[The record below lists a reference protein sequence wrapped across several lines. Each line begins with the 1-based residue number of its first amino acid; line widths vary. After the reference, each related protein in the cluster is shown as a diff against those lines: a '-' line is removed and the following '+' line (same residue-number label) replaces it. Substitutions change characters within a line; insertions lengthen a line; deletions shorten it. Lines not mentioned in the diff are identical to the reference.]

1 MSEVFDSNARSSGFL
16 AGLALLVGTFLALPA
31 MAQDAPSFMRMK
43 TGTEGEPQALQ
54 VGLARYRDGDG
65 RTLDLIGAVHVA
77 DRGYFRKLDQRFDDY
92 DVVLYELVGD
102 PDGVERPAGIGLSLV
117 GLMQGGMKEAMGLA
131 FQLEEIDYQRDNFVH
146 ADMTA
151 GEFSASMAE
160 REESWAGTFVQLWA
174 ASTLLQDAAAQQAGL
189 LQVLLAEDRQLALKR
204 VMAASMVDQA
214 RVLEIF
220 AGDKGSVL
228 ITERNRKALSV
239 LERELGKGAR
249 KLALFYGAGH
259 LPDFHR
265 RVTGE
270 LGFELELIEWLD
282 AWDLR
287 GE

>member
-1 MSEVFDSNARSSGFL
+1 MSEVFRSNERGPGFL
-16 AGLALLVGTFLALPA
+16 AALVLLVGALLAPPT

-43 TGTEGEPQALQ
+43 AGAEGDSQALQ
-54 VGLARYRDGDG
+54 VGLARYRDEQG
-65 RTLDLIGAVHVA
+65 RSLDLVGAVHVA
-77 DRGYFRKLDQRFDDY
+77 DRDYFKDLERRFDDY

-102 PDGVERPAGIGLSLV
+102 PDGGERPAGIGLNLV

-151 GEFSASMAE
+151 REFSASMAD
-160 REESWAGTFVQLWA
+160 RNESWAGTFLRLWA
-174 ASTLLQDAAAQQAGL
+174 ASALSQDAAAQQAGV
-189 LQVLLAEDRQLALKR
+189 LQVLFADDRQLALKR

-214 RVLEIF
+214 RLLEVL
-220 AGDKGSVL
+220 AGDNGSAL

-239 LERELGKGAR
+239 LERELDKGAR
-249 KLALFYGAGH
+249 RLALFYGAGH

-265 RVTGE
+265 RLTSE
-270 LGFELELIEWLD
+270 SGFELQVVEWLD
-282 AWDLR
+282 AWDLS

>member
-1 MSEVFDSNARSSGFL
+1 MSEVFKSSARNPGFL
-16 AGLALLVGTFLALPA
+16 AGLALLVGNLLALPA
-31 MAQDAPSFMRMK
+31 IAQDAPSFMRMK
-43 TGTEGEPQALQ
+43 TGAEGEPQALQ

-65 RTLDLIGAVHVA
+65 RRLDLIGAVHVA
-77 DRGYFRKLDQRFDDY
+77 DREYFEDLSERFDHY
-92 DVVLYELVGD
+92 DAVLYELVGD
-102 PDGVERPAGIGLSLV
+102 PDGSDRPAGIGLSLV

-160 REESWAGTFVQLWA
+160 RNESWVGAFVQLWA
-174 ASTLLQDAAAQQAGL
+174 ASTLSQDAGAQEAGM
-189 LQVLLAEDRQLALKR
+189 LQVLFADDRQLALKR
-204 VMAASMVDQA
+204 AMAASMVDQA
-214 RVLEIF
+214 HVLEIF
-220 AGDKGSVL
+220 ADDNGSAL

-249 KLALFYGAGH
+249 DLALFYGAGH

-270 LGFELELIEWLD
+270 LGFELEVVEWLD
-282 AWDLR
+282 AWDLS
-287 GE
+287 GN